1 MSDRIVGSLLLA
13 VAVLYVWM
21 AGSYETRFGDPLG
34 PSAFPRMVGIPAILF
49 GLAILVW
56 PDPDPAWAR
65 GGALLRQTAALST
78 MIAYA
83 LTLERLG
90 FLLATFLAVLALGWL
105 LRARPLKAAVSAAAM
120 SPALF
125 LVFDGLLGLPLQA
138 LPDFAA

>member
-1 MSDRIVGSLLLA
+1 MSDRIVGGLLLA
-13 VAVLYVWM
+13 VALLYVWM

-34 PSAFPRMVGIPAILF
+34 PSAFPRMIGIPATLF
-49 GLAILVW
+49 SLAILVW
-56 PDPDPAWAR
+56 PDPNPAWAR
-65 GGALLRQTAALST
+65 GGALLRQTAALAT

-90 FLLATFLAVLALGWL
+90 FLLATFLAVLALSWL
-105 LRARPLKAAVSAAAM
+105 LRARPVMAAVSAAAM